1 MGKSDKENCRK
12 QEMCAGAGNID
23 RKPPNAREEEL
34 REKTG
39 CGGACGGEDIAAKE
53 RIPETKCPE
62 KEEKGKPQM
71 EEEQREK
78 QNKEQMRQK
87 EREEEKDAQETGELE
102 KVRLLLDEKTR
113 QCEEYF
119 NALQR
124 IAAEFDNF
132 KKRTARE
139 KESLYAEAVSDVVAA
154 FLPVVDSVEKAVL
167 TYCGQQEERPI
178 KEGLE
183 LINRQVKDVLKRLEV
198 MEIKSLGEDFD
209 PQLHEAVMHVEDEE
223 KGKNIVVE
231 ELRKGYVFKDRV
243 IRHSMVKVAN

>member
-1 MGKSDKENCRK
+1 MGKSDKENCGK
-12 QEMCAGAGNID
+12 QKMCDDAGNIAG
-23 RKPPNAREEEL
+23 KPLNAEEEAL
-34 REKTG
+34 RKKTG
-39 CGGACGGEDIAAKE
+39 RQCACGGEDIASKE
-53 RIPETKCPE
+53 LIPETKGPDDE
-62 KEEKGKPQM
+62 GKEMPQEEEK
-71 EEEQREK
+71 QREK

-102 KVRLLLDEKTR
+102 KVRLLFDEKTK

-124 IAAEFDNF
+124 IAAEFDNY

-154 FLPVVDSVEKAVL
+154 FLPVVDSVEKAVSA
-167 TYCGQQEERPI
+167 CCEQQEERPI

-198 MEIKSLGEDFD
+198 MEIKSLGEDFN